1 MNDKIF
7 KVYLAKDDVPNSE
20 ASATLEL
27 PASPWEVQDALD
39 KVRLQEDEELYLEIE
54 NYHDF
59 ICLMPHFSD
68 MDISLNEL
76 NDLAGRLAVLDDVQ
90 QLMFNGLFHL
100 KVRERKE
107 QDSGILTM
115 QDCRDLAVSAGADC
129 CHVVLDAITDE
140 QLGRFYAEN
149 DFVRETEGLPDH
161 VFELLNFAKIGKQMR
176 EAEGG
181 VFAQNGLI
189 GTKGYIVQRE
199 ELQTAPP
206 CPKALPPKPD
216 YLFRLKLGLHPDFGG
231 DRQTTLT
238 LPATEAELA
247 AAQVELGTQYWENT
261 VVLDYDGIIPHAA
274 DFADLPVEL
283 ETFNEFAKVVRDT
296 PYPEKQIPK
305 LKALLSYFEVQD
317 LETAMYLATHPEEYI
332 LTPALS
338 SPTEVAIDQLHFM
351 MDEHSA
357 ELLLGHV
364 NLYSYGNAVI
374 QDDHATLTPYGLLHR
389 EDYQP
394 MQAPIQQSHTM
405 ELQ

>member
-1 MNDKIF
+1 MDKRVF
-7 KVYLAKDDVPNSE
+7 SVYLEKPDSE
-20 ASATLEL
+20 VCTALEL

-39 KVRLQEDEELYLEIE
+39 KVRLQEDEELYLEIAK
-54 NYHDF
+54 YHDF
-59 ICLMPHFSD
+59 IYLLPHFSD

-107 QDSGILTM
+107 QASGILTM

-199 ELQTAPP
+199 ELQAAPP

-247 AAQVELGTQYWENT
+247 AAQVELGTQYWENA
-261 VVLDYDGIIPHAA
+261 VILDYDGIIPYAA
-274 DFADLPVEL
+274 DFADLPAEL
-283 ETFNEFAKVVRDT
+283 EAFNEFAGSVEKI
-296 PYPEKQIPK
+296 PQKQIST
-305 LKALLSYFEVQD
+305 LKALLDYLEVTKLEDAITLAENVDSYV
-317 LETAMYLATHPEEYI
+317 
-332 LTPALS
+332 LTGTIS
-338 SPTEVAIDQLHFM
+338 SPADMAIEHIRFVAGKENSDLISKHL
-351 MDEHSA
+351 
-357 ELLLGHV
+357 
-364 NLYSYGNAVI
+364 NLYAYGQAVI
-374 QDDHATLTPYGLLHR
+374 QQNNATLSPYGLLHR
-389 EDYQP
+389 ADFQP
-394 MQAPIQQSHTM
+394 MLKPVQESM
-405 ELQ
+405 EMHMQ